1 MPGQNQYFRCFE
13 IDLYMKDGKCILCF
27 ILVKC
32 EAFVILFWA
41 MKLLIDV
48 KTMEFP
54 KTLCRDKINILDVLI

>member
-1 MPGQNQYFRCFE
+1 ME
-13 IDLYMKDGKCILCF
+13 KCILCF
-27 ILVKC
+27 KLVKC
-32 EAFVILFWA
+32 KAFVILFWA